1 MIFNVINCEA
11 IWGSYK
17 LQSKCH
23 NRLMSTKALSISK
36 LKAEITYGHHL
47 HNNSLLI
54 TEPTIDDINKIE
66 ILEKEKNAK
75 SNGNSNEDNDSTD
88 NNTVNINDIIHP
100 TIDANAK
107 WKLFSKIT

>member
-1 MIFNVINCEA
+1 MNLKMNLVNIFRV
-11 IWGSYK
+11 G
-17 LQSKCH
+17 Q
-23 NRLMSTKALSISK
+23 
-36 LKAEITYGHHL
+36 
-47 HNNSLLI
+47 
-54 TEPTIDDINKIE
+54 KIE